1 MTRNGNTLVEY
12 SKQLG
17 RYNDNIVSINSNL
30 RTKIACNE
38 QIGKRLKQISETM
51 IGLQGNCQNVGEKL
65 ILISSLYTN
74 TEAAILDFSTNDED
88 VKNMESLE
96 F

>member
-1 MTRNGNTLVEY
+1 
-12 SKQLG
+12 
-17 RYNDNIVSINSNL
+17 
-30 RTKIACNE
+30 
-38 QIGKRLKQISETM
+38 M